1 MNKFPTS
8 TALKPAEMQRICRL
22 CAAGLVAAMA
32 PICALQNIWRTISW
46 SRAARTVAPP
56 LLILFFCAGCNPNI
70 DVDGALLPAW
80 LVAMILGVILAVGAR
95 ALLIR
100 TGIDRFLVARS
111 LVYVS
116 LSITFSCLVWLIV
129 FRY

>member
-1 MNKFPTS
+1 MNKFPTNAVRNVS
-8 TALKPAEMQRICRL
+8 TLL
-22 CAAGLVAAMA
+22 LV
-32 PICALQNIWRTISW
+32 
-46 SRAARTVAPP
+46 
-56 LLILFFCAGCNPNI
+56 LFLCAGCNPNI

-80 LVAMILGVILAVGAR
+80 MVAMILGVLLAVGAR

-100 TGIDRFLVARS
+100 TGIDRSLVARA

-116 LSITFSCLVWLIV
+116 ITITFSCLVWLIV

>member
-1 MNKFPTS
+1 MNKSPTNAMRNVS
-8 TALKPAEMQRICRL
+8 TL
-22 CAAGLVAAMA
+22 
-32 PICALQNIWRTISW
+32 
-46 SRAARTVAPP
+46 
-56 LLILFFCAGCNPNI
+56 LLILFVCAGCNPNI

-80 LVAMILGVILAVGAR
+80 MIAMILGILLAVGAR

-100 TGIDRFLVARS
+100 TGIDRFLVARA

-116 LSITFSCLVWLIV
+116 ITITFSCLVWLIV

>member
-1 MNKFPTS
+1 MKKYPTS
-8 TALKPAEMQRICRL
+8 
-22 CAAGLVAAMA
+22 
-32 PICALQNIWRTISW
+32 
-46 SRAARTVAPP
+46 ARWIVAPP
-56 LLILFFCAGCNPNI
+56 LLSFFFCAGCNPNI

-80 LVAMILGVILAVGAR
+80 MVTIILGIILACGVR

-100 TGIDRFLVARS
+100 TGIDRFLVARP

-116 LSITFSCLVWLIV
+116 ITITLSCLVWLIV

>member
-1 MNKFPTS
+1 MNKFPT
-8 TALKPAEMQRICRL
+8 
-22 CAAGLVAAMA
+22 
-32 PICALQNIWRTISW
+32 N
-46 SRAARTVAPP
+46 AARTLSPL

-70 DVDGALLPAW
+70 DVDGALLPAGADASATA
-80 LVAMILGVILAVGAR
+80 LISVMVPMMSGLTASSMSSAR

-100 TGIDRFLVARS
+100 TGIDRFLVARA

-116 LSITFSCLVWLIV
+116 ITITFSCLVWLIV